1 MCLFFASETSFR
13 VLHEKLAHTTFFFNW
28 SETVSSLTLEVH
40 WITRRLSKC
49 MSHWKLQHNVHRF
62 PVNSGIVFSSQKSRT
77 FGGSSV
83 KLIFECVRLQH
94 LPFFASQLLT
104 VSRKIQSRR
113 SCPLITLVS
122 KGKESVQFCSA
133 ASPDGF
139 QQGLR
144 LADVFFIQARA
155 AVETLQ
161 NLFFLVTW
169 CFPKVCFPF
178 KSMNL
183 VPESQKR
190 YRNWRVSVKLAGFCS
205 HSLSSKYSTK
215 SVLCYLKRTPFS
227 SDSLWRTFPLLSHCI
242 SLHSGRC
249 SLHILE

>member
-1 MCLFFASETSFR
+1 M
-13 VLHEKLAHTTFFFNW
+13 
-28 SETVSSLTLEVH
+28 
-40 WITRRLSKC
+40 
-49 MSHWKLQHNVHRF
+49 
-62 PVNSGIVFSSQKSRT
+62 NSGIVFSSQKSRT

-161 NLFFLVTW
+161 NLFF
-169 CFPKVCFPF
+169 FGNMMF
-178 KSMNL
+178 S
-183 VPESQKR
+183 
-190 YRNWRVSVKLAGFCS
+190 
-205 HSLSSKYSTK
+205 K
-215 SVLCYLKRTPFS
+215 SVFS
-227 SDSLWRTFPLLSHCI
+227 F
-242 SLHSGRC
+242 
-249 SLHILE
+249 